1 MGIVCVVPE
10 AGPDVHERSGA
21 STEWQGA
28 HQDAS
33 PPPGHLETVD
43 PCAALPVEWQPCIHA
58 PGLFLSSLFFGNILL
73 GASNHLRVAPCPI
86 LVI

>member
-1 MGIVCVVPE
+1 MALAPIKSL
-10 AGPDVHERSGA
+10 VHKEQKLFVWRYLSA
-21 STEWQGA
+21 KQKMVS
-28 HQDAS
+28 
-33 PPPGHLETVD
+33 LR
-43 PCAALPVEWQPCIHA
+43 

>member
-1 MGIVCVVPE
+1 MGAE
-10 AGPDVHERSGA
+10 EK
-21 STEWQGA
+21 
-28 HQDAS
+28 S
-33 PPPGHLETVD
+33 PSAIFV
-43 PCAALPVEWQPCIHA
+43 